1 MNNQTN
7 MNNITKI
14 TSINQAIELSNTLI
28 EQNYNIILFLD
39 IDDTVLSPYIGKKFV
54 EDEICQLV
62 DLIYS
67 IEPNNLIFL
76 TARDHDLKSYTKNQ
90 LNKSGLLH
98 KGKYIDYNIICS
110 PYDDNGNSTKGQS
123 LTTCIE
129 SKYLFGVEKN
139 ENNQQSKKNWI
150 MFIDDQYEHIESANK
165 ELEKLNGKLIDKIN
179 YVLMHYQCDLTIH

>member
-14 TSINQAIELSNTLI
+14 TSINQAIELSNTI
-28 EQNYNIILFLD
+28 KQNYDIILFLD